1 MKCEAGDNRRRYN
14 RNMEMMR
21 MKWLDRLNDAL
32 TYIED
37 NLDGEISYDKAARLA
52 YSSVYQFQRMF
63 SYIAGIPLSEYIR
76 RRRMTKAAFDLQQG
90 AKVLD
95 VSLRYSY
102 DSPTAFNRAFQSVH
116 GVTPSAAQKPDTV
129 LKSFPRIGFQ
139 ISIKGEVE
147 MEYRIVK
154 KEAFRVVGV
163 REPLRVAPLT
173 EKTDIGKDYGQ
184 IDVAEAFKRVPVFWQ
199 ESAQS
204 GKIAE
209 ICTMIDNEPK
219 GLLGVSDC
227 SDEGGSNFYYIAA
240 ATDKPVPAGMYE
252 LTIPASTWAVFPGE
266 GLPSSIQDL
275 QKRIYAEWLPA
286 SGYEWDYAPDIEVY
300 LDDNP
305 AHMKYEVWLPVVK
318 KS

>member
-1 MKCEAGDNRRRYN
+1 MKSEESRNRLSYN
-14 RNMEMMR
+14 QHMELMR

-37 NLDGEISYDKAARLA
+37 NLDGEISYAEAAKLA
-52 YSSVYQFQRMF
+52 CMSVYQFQRMF
-63 SYIAGIPLSEYIR
+63 SYVAGIPLSEYLR

-95 VSLRYSY
+95 VSLKFGY

-116 GVTPSAAQKPDTV
+116 GVTPSAAQKPNTV

-163 REPLRVAPLT
+163 REPLQVAPLNG
-173 EKTDIGKDYGQ
+173 KTGIGKDYDQ
-184 IDVAEAFKRVPVFWQ
+184 IDVAESFKRVPVFWQ
-199 ESAQS
+199 ESAQN
-204 GKIAE
+204 GKIAS
-209 ICTMIDNEPK
+209 ICTMIDNEPR

-227 SDEGGSNFYYIAA
+227 SNDGGSNFYYIAA
-240 ATDKPVPAGMYE
+240 ATDKPVPDGMHE
-252 LTIPASTWAVFPGE
+252 LAIPAGTWAVFPGE

-300 LDDNP
+300 LDNNP
-305 AHMKYEVWLPVVK
+305 MHMKYEVWLPVVK
-318 KS
+318 KG